1 VDTTQAVGYKDL
13 YTYCAAP
20 ILAGAPGVVQYWAV
34 GYECCKARG
43 TMECDGVADPSARTG
58 VRVPEVEPLLF
69 SVGFV
74 GTQFYEYKRA
84 VKMAEWE
91 YGLHSAPDALFV
103 RWTAGADPL
112 VNELWMKGLLLWG
125 GGLVVFIVLCV
136 FLLVIGTAGAPAP
149 SK

>member
-1 VDTTQAVGYKDL
+1 
-13 YTYCAAP
+13 
-20 ILAGAPGVVQYWAV
+20 
-34 GYECCKARG
+34 
-43 TMECDGVADPSARTG
+43 MECDGVADPSARTG